1 MTIAVLLDDT
11 SFCFQFTITIA
22 IEAVVVTEIKKDLP
36 TTDEKVRRSEEGGG
50 RRMAL
55 VSYYLPLCSPA
66 RSAISDADGRG
77 NTEGVTNFV
86 NLISAVAVALDNNLK
101 LAAAAAMRRLRRF
114 K

>member
-1 MTIAVLLDDT
+1 
-11 SFCFQFTITIA
+11 
-22 IEAVVVTEIKKDLP
+22 
-36 TTDEKVRRSEEGGG
+36 
-50 RRMAL
+50 MAL

-77 NTEGVTNFV
+77 RGDTEGVTNFV

-114 K
+114 

>member
-1 MTIAVLLDDT
+1 
-11 SFCFQFTITIA
+11 
-22 IEAVVVTEIKKDLP
+22 
-36 TTDEKVRRSEEGGG
+36 
-50 RRMAL
+50 MAL

-101 LAAAAAMRRLRRF
+101 LAAAASQVLMTRF
-114 K
+114 R